1 MSKGFTLLEI
11 LVVIAIFTVL
21 IALGLFMSME
31 TLRGALSRSERDT
44 VVSLLERARSRA
56 MANIGQSPWGMCYLA
71 PNYVVFKG
79 TACSAATAVDTV
91 AANPGTA
98 TTGLL
103 PPGIVFSQ
111 LAGTTTP
118 ASVTVTQSGRTSAI
132 TINYEGAII
141 W

>member
-1 MSKGFTLLEI
+1 MRAGFTLVEI
-11 LVVIAIFTVL
+11 LIVIAIFTVL

-31 TLRGALSRSERDT
+31 TLRGTLHRSERDT

-56 MANIGQSPWGMCYLA
+56 MNNIEQSPWGMCYLV
-71 PNYVVFKG
+71 PNYIVFKG
-79 TACSAATAVDTV
+79 GACAAAAAVDTV

-103 PPGIVFSQ
+103 APGIVFSQ

-118 ASVTVTQSGRTSAI
+118 VAVTVTQSGRTSAI
-132 TINYEGAII
+132 TINYEGTII